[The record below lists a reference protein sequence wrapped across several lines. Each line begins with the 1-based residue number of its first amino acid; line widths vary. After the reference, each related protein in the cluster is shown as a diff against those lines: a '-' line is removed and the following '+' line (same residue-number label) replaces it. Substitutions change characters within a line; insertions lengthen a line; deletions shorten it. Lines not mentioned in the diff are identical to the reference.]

1 MFLDP
6 DADKPDHSFAIVNGA
21 TTPFQGTVQ
30 NTAANFGRAVTLT
43 GVLAGCSIGL
53 IPQSSCSLW
62 SIIDTSG
69 CATAR
74 SVTFS

>member
-30 NTAANFGRAVTLT
+30 NSAANFGRAVTLT